1 MISARTGIRTGHK
14 NSREVFINTK
24 ALHQDLLCRR
34 QCFRVQQLVRW
45 KVHNIYPSLKSI
57 PVISTKNNTWK
68 SVYYPDFE
76 LNIINLIVALPP
88 TFSRVKLLGNV
99 IGSLEREVIKPLNIM
114 GWPKWSPEG

>member
-1 MISARTGIRTGHK
+1 MIPARNGIRTGHK

-45 KVHNIYPSLKSI
+45 KVHNIYPSLKPV
-57 PVISTKNNTWK
+57 PVISTKNTWK

-76 LNIINLIVALPP
+76 LNIINLVVSVPS
-88 TFSRVKLLGNV
+88 TFSRVKLLGNA
-99 IGSLEREVIKPLNIM
+99 IGSLEREVV
-114 GWPKWSPEG
+114 